1 MSFSRQLLQ
10 QRQGPTALN
19 RIVNSVSGDY
29 VMNPNDD
36 VVIETAAGHILS
48 LPLFPSLG
56 DVHTVISQ
64 GGANT
69 LSGNGR
75 TINGAASLGLL
86 LADSAEVTYDG
97 ANWQAAV
104 SNSSGN
110 STSRS
115 STGST
120 RTSTRKAKRSCAWA
134 GLRLRTRSMGSRHRW
149 RRRVGRGSCW

>member
-104 SNSSGN
+104 SNSSGGGSGGGQFNVTLVNGLN
-110 STSRS
+110 SNVNTQ
-115 STGST
+115 GE
-120 RTSTRKAKRSCAWA
+120 AVV
-134 GLRLRTRSMGSRHRW
+134 
-149 RRRVGRGSCW
+149 RVGGPTAAYSIS